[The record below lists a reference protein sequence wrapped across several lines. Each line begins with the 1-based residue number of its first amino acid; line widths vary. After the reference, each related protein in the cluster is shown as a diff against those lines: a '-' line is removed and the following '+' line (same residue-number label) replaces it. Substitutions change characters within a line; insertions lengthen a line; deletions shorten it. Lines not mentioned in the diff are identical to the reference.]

1 MSKTPVNINDKA
13 LDDNTP
19 VKIDDSIKTY
29 DDLKNAHAFLDDG
42 VITLKLNLSYKL
54 DHINKIIADS
64 NNANASYRIK
74 LSDNNKALIL
84 NKKCLQILNDNGI
97 KLNKVYIS
105 YNKNTLLF
113 NTISKILSDNN
124 DIFTL
129 RDN

>member
-1 MSKTPVNINDKA
+1 MSNATLKASQAPLKIDKNIDTMDKLMHAKVHLTEDGIMLKLND
-13 LDDNTP
+13 
-19 VKIDDSIKTY
+19 KIDD
-29 DDLKNAHAFLDDG
+29 
-42 VITLKLNLSYKL
+42 
-54 DHINKIIADS
+54 INKIINDS

-113 NTISKILSDNN
+113 NTISKILSDNK